1 MMRDDFDAESAV
13 LACLFR
19 DSSCY
24 WLAADV
30 LQPEDFKNHGNR
42 ALFELIVSEVKAG
55 RPSDAVTIGDC
66 EPTLAELALHID
78 VTSMGNPKN
87 IRRYA
92 ELVNQRQ
99 LQRRIRQAGQRI
111 ANLTGEDDFFGAAQR
126 ILAACAPRLTDGGP
140 KHIGEF
146 VRASMTGMVQ
156 RYNSDDVLT
165 GVPTGF
171 EPLDDLCGGWQPTDL
186 VIVAARPS
194 VGKSAFSLQSI
205 LHAAGPKANVTT
217 FMASLE
223 MSGEQLADR
232 AIANIGR
239 INSVHLRRPKLMDEH
254 EWASAPLAAQ
264 SLKEYRLFVDDASA
278 VTVETISARARQI
291 ASEGAE
297 RGQPLGLVV
306 VDYLTYIDLPR
317 KETQEQGIQHVTRS
331 LKGLAKELRVPVIL
345 LSQLNRDGDDEPSLK
360 HLRGSGAIEQDA
372 DMVIFLH
379 RPDKANRNLVKVSI
393 AKQRNGALGEF
404 FLAAD
409 MSQQRFTPT
418 EWQPPQQ
425 PAAEL
430 PKRAF
435 RPAGNKGNTAGGR
448 YAD

>member
-30 LQPEDFKNHGNR
+30 LEPEDFKGHSNR
-42 ALFELIVSEVKAG
+42 ALFELIVSEVKSG
-55 RPSDAVTIGDC
+55 RPSDAVTIGECD
-66 EPTLAELALHID
+66 PALAELALHINI
-78 VTSMGNPKN
+78 TSMGNPKN

-92 ELVNQRQ
+92 QLMSQRQ
-99 LQRRIRQAGQRI
+99 LQRRIRQAGQYI
-111 ANLTGEDDFFGAAQR
+111 ANLTGEEDYYGAAQR

-140 KHIGEF
+140 KHISEF
-146 VRASMTGMVQ
+146 VRSTMAGLVD
-156 RYNSDDVLT
+156 RFNSDEVLT
-165 GVPTGF
+165 GVPTGY
-171 EPLDDLCGGWQPTDL
+171 EPLDDLTGGWQPTDL

-239 INSVHLRRPKLMDEH
+239 INSVHLRRPKLMEDH
-254 EWASAPLAAQ
+254 EWTHAPLAA
-264 SLKEYRLFVDDASA
+264 KELATYRLYVDEASS
-278 VTVETISARARQI
+278 VTVETIAARARQI
-291 ASEGAE
+291 ASEAAE
-297 RGQPLGLVV
+297 TGHPLGLVV

-317 KETQEQGIQHVTRS
+317 KETQEQGIQHITRS

-345 LSQLNRDGDDEPSLK
+345 LSQLNRDGDEEPSLK

-379 RPDKANRNLVKVSI
+379 RPDKANRNVVKVSI

-425 PAAEL
+425 PVTEQT
-430 PKRAF
+430 RRSF
-435 RPAGNKGNTAGGR
+435 RPAGSRGSTAGGR